1 MTTSIDG
8 LISGMNTSQV
18 ISQLMQVEAQ
28 QQTGLKQKVQ
38 DQKTVIQSLQ
48 SVNSKVSAL
57 KTAADKLI
65 LPMTWQAAK
74 AASTSDAVTA
84 TAKTGAPTGS
94 WTFNVNA
101 LATAQ
106 SSTAVVPSS
115 GSIMTDPA
123 AGVQITIGGVANQ
136 IDVTEVVRDCPWQ
149 VETMSVGE
157 LLRSQRRWGRTRVR
171 KFLTS
176 LALNENR
183 ELGRLTD
190 RQRNVLAAELTA
202 KTVRRR

>member
-28 QQTGLKQKVQ
+28 QQTGLKQKVK
-38 DQKTVIQSLQ
+38 DQKTVIKSLQ

-74 AASTSDAVTA
+74 AASTSDAVKA

-94 WTFNVNA
+94 WTFNVKA

-106 SSTAVVPSS
+106 TSTAVVASS

-136 IDVTEVVRDCPWQ
+136 IDVTTDTAQGVVD
-149 VETMSVGE
+149 
-157 LLRSQRRWGRTRVR
+157 
-171 KFLTS
+171 
-176 LALNENR
+176 A
-183 ELGRLTD
+183 
-190 RQRNVLAAELTA
+190 
-202 KTVRRR
+202 

>member
-1 MTTSIDG
+1 MS
-8 LISGMNTSQV
+8 
-18 ISQLMQVEAQ
+18 
-28 QQTGLKQKVQ
+28 
-38 DQKTVIQSLQ
+38 
-48 SVNSKVSAL
+48 
-57 KTAADKLI
+57 
-65 LPMTWQAAK
+65 
-74 AASTSDAVTA
+74 AASTV
-84 TAKTGAPTGS
+84 APAQHMQ
-94 WTFNVNA
+94 A
-101 LATAQ
+101 LAHANRVRLARA
-106 SSTAVVPSS
+106 SLKRA
-115 GSIMTDPA
+115 IL
-123 AGVQITIGGVANQ
+123 ANQ

-171 KFLTS
+171 KFLIS